1 MAEESIADAESR
13 VTRNAIDLLTA
24 DHRKVEMLFNEY
36 DGLKDGNPE
45 EKYEVAKKVC
55 GDLLIHM
62 AIEEAIF
69 YPAVREKV
77 SDEEMVNEAEVEHD
91 GAKDL
96 IRQLGEIKPDDPMF
110 DAKMKVLSEQIDHH
124 VQEEES
130 GMFPKARLSKLDIN
144 ALGARLLEAKNE
156 MRTRLGLEPE
166 Q

>member
-1 MAEESIADAESR
+1 MAEETVADAESR

-24 DHRKVEMLFNEY
+24 DHRKAETLFNEY
-36 DGLKDGNPE
+36 DGLKEGSPE

-62 AIEEAIF
+62 ALEEAIF

-77 SDEEMVNEAEVEHD
+77 SDEELVNEAEVEHN

-110 DAKMKVLSEQIDHH
+110 DATMKVLSEQIDHH

-130 GMFPKARLSKLDIN
+130 SMFPKARLSGLDIN
-144 ALGARLLEAKNE
+144 ALGAQLQEAKNE

-166 Q
+166 